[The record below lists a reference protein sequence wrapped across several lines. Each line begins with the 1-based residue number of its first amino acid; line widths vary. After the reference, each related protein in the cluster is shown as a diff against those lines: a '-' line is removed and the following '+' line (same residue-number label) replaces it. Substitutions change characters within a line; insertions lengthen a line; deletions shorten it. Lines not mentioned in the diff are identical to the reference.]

1 MTRSLT
7 MQPEFEPLL
16 KRNGLNSFVALMEG
30 EVGAVFTEHDD
41 REVRRVTLSSETG
54 SRVFFLKRTFDVGL
68 KQGFWPRFVGKPT
81 LSPPLHEWHALHALA
96 TAGVNAPQAAACGEE
111 RRGGR
116 PRRGFLLMEAID
128 YQYTLN
134 DWLTV
139 GFPKP
144 KPLDEFERTTLMYAV
159 GLALGKMWR
168 AGIMWPDAKAKHVY
182 AKQTR
187 LDAPE
192 AAWDVCFL
200 DLERA
205 RIYQKAL
212 NDPKRVDT
220 LLFAEHRLHKG
231 DPLGDLLAGI
241 APADIMQ
248 HHIDAM
254 LRGVYQTSIDGP
266 LPNIDEFF
274 VSRYRQSLDQ
284 HHNRHS
290 AEVTPRLPDHFI
302 HPHTYSISKHTN
314 LSTNDHFLSALRR
327 IGITTLDNA
336 LSFRK
341 GQSLNKPGLSNYR
354 ERIRIETDEGQP
366 DLYLK
371 RFSRPPLREQLRR
384 MREFKFKRSS
394 GEREI
399 YFARKLLEV
408 GIPTFTP
415 VAWGRRMSGY
425 WEQASAAITAELPG
439 TSLEKLAAHW
449 RDYPGDA
456 PRGADRHD
464 IIRQLALVTARMHRS
479 GYFHRDYY
487 LCHIFLER
495 NAEGRALLSLIDL
508 GRMIRPRYL
517 RRRWIIKDLA
527 ALHYSAPTDVISR
540 ADRLRFLY
548 HYAKLRGVPY
558 EYWSPR
564 FIRSIEA
571 RCGRIRRHDEKRQR
585 RFNK

>member
-7 MQPEFEPLL
+7 MQSEFEPLL
-16 KRNGLNSFVALMEG
+16 KRNGLNSFIALMDGDVG
-30 EVGAVFTEHDD
+30 EVFTAHDD
-41 REVRRVTLSSETG
+41 REVRRVTLSGETG

-68 KQGFWPRFVGKPT
+68 KEGFWPRFVGKPT
-81 LSPPLHEWHALHALA
+81 LSPPMHEWHALNAL
-96 TAGVNAPQAAACGEE
+96 TEAGVNAPQAAACGEE

-144 KPLDEFERTTLMYAV
+144 KQLDEFERTTLMYAV

-212 NDPKRVDT
+212 DDSKRSDA
-220 LLFAEHRLHKG
+220 LLFAEHRLYKG
-231 DPLGDLLAGI
+231 DPLGDLFAGV
-241 APADIMQ
+241 APAHLLQ
-248 HHIDAM
+248 HHFDAM

-266 LPNIDEFF
+266 LPATDEFF
-274 VSRYRQSLDQ
+274 VSRYRQLLDL
-284 HHNRHS
+284 HHSRHS
-290 AEVTPRLPDHFI
+290 AEVTPRLPDDFI

-314 LSTNDHFLSALRR
+314 LNTNDRYLPALRR

-341 GQSLNKPGLSNYR
+341 GQSLNKPGLSSYR
-354 ERIRIETDEGQP
+354 ERIRIETDQGQP

-371 RFSRPPLREQLRR
+371 RFHKPPLKEQLRR

-394 GEREI
+394 AEREV
-399 YFARKLLEV
+399 YFARKLLQV

-425 WEQASAAITAELPG
+425 LEQASAAITAELAG
-439 TSLEKLAAHW
+439 TSLEKLVAHW
-449 RDYPGDA
+449 RDYPADA
-456 PRGADRHD
+456 PRGTDRHD
-464 IIRQLALVTARMHRS
+464 IIRQLALVTARLHRS

-495 NAEGRALLSLIDL
+495 NADGRAVLSLIDL
-508 GRMIRPRYL
+508 GRMIRSTWL
-517 RRRWIIKDLA
+517 RKRWTIKDLA
-527 ALHYSAPTDVISR
+527 ALHYSAPAGLVSR

-548 HYAKLRGVPY
+548 HYAKLRGMYP
-558 EYWSPR
+558 EWWSPR
-564 FIRSIEA
+564 FIRRIEA
-571 RCGRIRRHDEKRQR
+571 RCNRIRRHDEKRQR
-585 RFNK
+585 RFAK

>member
-30 EVGAVFTEHDD
+30 DLGEVYTAHDD
-41 REVRRVTLSSETG
+41 REVRRVMLSGETG
-54 SRVFFLKRTFDVGL
+54 SRVFFLKRTFEVGL
-68 KQGFWPRFVGKPT
+68 KQGLWPRFVGKPT
-81 LSPPLHEWHALHALA
+81 LSPPMHEWHALNALA
-96 TAGVNAPQAAACGEE
+96 EAGVNAPQAAACGEE

-144 KPLDEFERTTLMYAV
+144 KQLDEYERTTLMYAV

-205 RIYQKAL
+205 RIM
-212 NDPKRVDT
+212 PRS
-220 LLFAEHRLHKG
+220 
-231 DPLGDLLAGI
+231 I
-241 APADIMQ
+241 ADITFVPGRPQ
-248 HHIDAM
+248 DWNSLACEYQCILGSVDPAGLRQQEIEALIRGSNECSISGKLDHDVANGLRITIDQLHHQYSD
-254 LRGVYQTSIDGP
+254 
-266 LPNIDEFF
+266 
-274 VSRYRQSLDQ
+274 
-284 HHNRHS
+284 
-290 AEVTPRLPDHFI
+290 EVTPRLPDDFT
-302 HPHTYSISKHTN
+302 HPYTYSISKHTN
-314 LSTNDHFLSALRR
+314 LNTNDRYLSALRR

-336 LSFRK
+336 LTFRK
-341 GQSLNKPGLSNYR
+341 GQSLNKPGLSSYR

-371 RFSRPPLREQLRR
+371 RFHKPPLKEQLRR

-394 GEREI
+394 AEREV
-399 YFARKLLEV
+399 YFARKLLQV

-439 TSLEKLAAHW
+439 TSLEKLVAHW
-449 RDYPGDA
+449 RDYPADA
-456 PRGADRHD
+456 PRGTDRHD
-464 IIRQLALVTARMHRS
+464 IIRQLALVTARLHRS

-495 NAEGRALLSLIDL
+495 NADGRAVLSLIDL
-508 GRMIRPRYL
+508 GRMIRSTWL
-517 RRRWIIKDLA
+517 QKRWTIKDLA
-527 ALHYSAPTDVISR
+527 ALHYSAPAGLVGR

-548 HYAKLRGVPY
+548 HYAKLRGMHP
-558 EYWSPR
+558 EWWSPQ
-564 FIRSIEA
+564 FIRRIEA
-571 RCGRIRRHDEKRQR
+571 RCNRIRRHDEKRQR
-585 RFNK
+585 RFAR